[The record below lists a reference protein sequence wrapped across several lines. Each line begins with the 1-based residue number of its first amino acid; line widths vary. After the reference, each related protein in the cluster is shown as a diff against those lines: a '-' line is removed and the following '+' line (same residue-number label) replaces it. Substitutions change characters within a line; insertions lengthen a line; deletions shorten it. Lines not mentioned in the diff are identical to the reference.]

1 MKISSKPKWYQH
13 KEIPTK
19 FFLNLEKQ
27 KAVSTTVG
35 HLIEDAK
42 DITDLK
48 KSTFIYVSFTKN
60 LKRISLNEIRKETL
74 V

>member
-1 MKISSKPKWYQH
+1 MKISIKRKWYQH
-13 KEIPTK
+13 EEIPTK

-27 KAVSTTVG
+27 KAVSTAVG